1 MAISRNEFSLDKYMA
16 DRIGERISI
25 HLQRGNFE
33 AARRAVDYSE
43 TLIQDHPA
51 SPLNDMP
58 LAQTPMSS
66 RTLNLLERNGVLF
79 IGDLVGKGEEWVLG
93 LSGGGTGALA
103 EVRNILIAEIKKR
116 REQA

>member
-1 MAISRNEFSLDKYMA
+1 MAISRSEFSLEEYIA

-33 AARRAVDYSE
+33 AARRAVDYAE
-43 TLIQDHPA
+43 TLIQDHPVA
-51 SPLNDMP
+51 PLNDMP

-66 RTLNLLERNGVLF
+66 RTLNLLERNGVLLV
-79 IGDLVGKGEEWVLG
+79 GDLVGKGEEWVLG

-103 EVRNILIAEIKKR
+103 EVRAILIEEIRKR
-116 REQA
+116 RERA